1 LPFSRTEGKD
11 SMSKTRRVYKCGKR
25 KQDAKGSRA
34 ITAQEALTLLESA
47 VSYCQLA
54 GLKVQA
60 ANGENDTLTLFIP
73 NAHYTVTDNG
83 TKAAFRIGASLAEA
97 ERTNGTS
104 IGTGEV
110 MAHG

>member
-1 LPFSRTEGKD
+1 
-11 SMSKTRRVYKCGKR
+11 MSKTRRVYKCGER
-25 KQDAKGSRA
+25 KQYAKGPRA

-54 GLKVQA
+54 GLKVRA

-73 NAHYTVTDNG
+73 NTHYILTDNG
-83 TKAAFRIGASLAEA
+83 TKAVFRLGASLVQA